1 MTRIRL
7 TLLAA
12 LLLACTA
19 CRAPEPPPTDEPP
32 EPQASADSVAA

>member
-12 LLLACTA
+12 ALLAFAA

-32 EPQASADSVAA
+32 EPQAKSDTASS

>member
-1 MTRIRL
+1 MTRLRL
-7 TLLAA
+7 TLLAG

-32 EPQASADSVAA
+32 EPQAAPATA

>member
-7 TLLAA
+7 TLLAVA
-12 LLLACTA
+12 LLACTA

-32 EPQASADSVAA
+32 EPQANSDTAPS